1 MGHGHVLDIW
11 KGQPIYKFDD
21 RLDELVNILP
31 TFNLRAFGDNIFLQ
45 QVVRLPQPED
55 QREIPVSVVSNN
67 YQLFQHQDVVRWVR
81 EAMHSAGLT
90 EDIAQGTLY
99 MSTYGERMEIW
110 ISLRGLDFDPGDGH
124 PLHTV
129 VICQNSVDGSC
140 ALEFKVIRV
149 RSICSNGMIS
159 GHGGKIRRVHSGLGI
174 GEAQTTRLLALMIK
188 NITNDHRV
196 YTRWYHTPVTYA
208 HLDHWVDRDVAENW
222 GNHDAAR
229 LASICRS
236 GYDGK
241 VLPLENEPP
250 SRWQV
255 GWDVIVPG
263 ANAPV
268 ENVYHAAQALSW
280 VASCQHQL
288 EERDKRLN
296 DVTKLVEMLIDREKL
311 K

>member
-1 MGHGHVLDIW
+1 MGHGHVVNIW

-21 RLDELVNILP
+21 RLDELVNMLP
-31 TFNLRAFGDNIFLQ
+31 TFNVRAFGDNIFLQ
-45 QVVRLPQPED
+45 QVVRLPQPDE
-55 QREIPVSVVSNN
+55 QGETPVSVVSKN
-67 YQLFQHQDVVRWVR
+67 YQLFQHQDVVRVMR
-81 EAMHSAGLT
+81 VALRNAGLT

-99 MSTYGERMEIW
+99 MSTYGERIEIW
-110 ISLRGLDFDPGDGH
+110 VTLRGLDFDPGDGH

-159 GHGGKIRRVHSGLGI
+159 GHGGKIRRVHSGSGI
-174 GEAQTTRLLALMIK
+174 GEVQTTQLLALMIK
-188 NITNDHRV
+188 NITNDHQI
-196 YTRWYHTPVTYA
+196 YTRWYHTHVTCA
-208 HLDHWVDRDVAENW
+208 QLDHWADEAVAKVW

-236 GYDGK
+236 GYDGM
-241 VLPLENEPP
+241 VQSLENVPP
-250 SRWQV
+250 SCWQV

-268 ENVYHAAQALSW
+268 ENAYHAAQALSW
-280 VASCQHQL
+280 VASRQNQF
-288 EERDKRLN
+288 EERDKCLN
-296 DVTKLVEMLIDREKL
+296 DVTKLVEKLIDE
-311 K
+311 